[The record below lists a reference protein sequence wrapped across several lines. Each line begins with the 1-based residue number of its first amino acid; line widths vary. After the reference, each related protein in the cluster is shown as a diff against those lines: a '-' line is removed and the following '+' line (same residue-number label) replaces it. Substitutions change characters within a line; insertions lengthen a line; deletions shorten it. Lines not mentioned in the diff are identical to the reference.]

1 MYCACALVVLTYLN
15 TCLDFARF
23 PSYHGQLFA
32 GPHAQAPGDKSEET
46 LVFPPASFVD
56 VIVKEEKLGNC
67 GYVFL
72 HASMWE
78 HIAAAVLSIT
88 VCVYGT

>member
-1 MYCACALVVLTYLN
+1 MHVWTLHASLLTTGNYLQVHM
-15 TCLDFARF
+15 RKRRV
-23 PSYHGQLFA
+23 
-32 GPHAQAPGDKSEET
+32 KSEET

-56 VIVKEEKLGNC
+56 VIVKEEKLWEC

-78 HIAAAVLSIT
+78 HIAAAVQSIT
-88 VCVYGT
+88 VCVYGI

>member
-15 TCLDFARF
+15 TCLDSARF
-23 PSYHGQLFA
+23 PSYHGQSFA

-56 VIVKEEKLGNC
+56 VIEKNC

-72 HASMWE
+72 HTSMWE

-88 VCVYGT
+88 VCVYGI

>member
-1 MYCACALVVLTYLN
+1 VLCACALVVLTYLN
-15 TCLDFARF
+15 TYLDFARS

-56 VIVKEEKLGNC
+56 VGVKEEKAVVMCSCMPARGN
-67 GYVFL
+67 
-72 HASMWE
+72 
-78 HIAAAVLSIT
+78 T
-88 VCVYGT
+88 

>member
-1 MYCACALVVLTYLN
+1 VYCACALVVLTYLN
-15 TCLDFARF
+15 TRLDFTRS

-46 LVFPPASFVD
+46 MVFPPASLVD
-56 VIVKEEKLGNC
+56 VGVKEEKLW
-67 GYVFL
+67 YVFL

-78 HIAAAVLSIT
+78 HIVASVLSIT
-88 VCVYGT
+88 VCVYGI

>member
-15 TCLDFARF
+15 TCLDFERS
-23 PSYHGQLFA
+23 PSYHGQLFV

-56 VIVKEEKLGNC
+56 VEVKEE
-67 GYVFL
+67 
-72 HASMWE
+72 
-78 HIAAAVLSIT
+78 SISVEAKT
-88 VCVYGT
+88 FEC